1 MKTEASQC
9 TQIYE
14 TLWNVYIYNTGHY
27 EYFTMRS
34 INQPA
39 NGLAWIEISLIR
51 TSSRGRKVF
60 SFTGSFSSSSRVSSP
75 SIILLQRMSV
85 SYNSLPSTI
94 IT

>member
-1 MKTEASQC
+1 MFHNE
-9 TQIYE
+9 
-14 TLWNVYIYNTGHY
+14 
-27 EYFTMRS
+27 

-94 IT
+94 ITELNTKTIISLIFEMIKSSVGECYF